1 MVEEADNS
9 LLLRG
14 MSVSVWACYSYFF
27 EAAKRFGDV
36 RSSGLFVALFSEY
49 LEAAFLYLL
58 ATKPAISFGPLDVL
72 GVWPWWMGSEGLVAY
87 YVAARFELK
96 W

>member
-1 MVEEADNS
+1 MKGQIGQ
-9 LLLRG
+9 LLCRPVKG
-14 MSVSVWACYSYFF
+14 AY
-27 EAAKRFGDV
+27 
-36 RSSGLFVALFSEY
+36 
-49 LEAAFLYLL
+49 LYLL